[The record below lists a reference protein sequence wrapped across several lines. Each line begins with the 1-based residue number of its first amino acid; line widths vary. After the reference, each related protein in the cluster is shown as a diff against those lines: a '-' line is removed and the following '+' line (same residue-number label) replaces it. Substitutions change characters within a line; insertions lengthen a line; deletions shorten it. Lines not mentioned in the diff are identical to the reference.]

1 MDYAKQYQEYLA
13 RANQAL
19 EKACETFLPEE
30 SEVCRAARYSLL
42 GGGKR
47 IRAVLVLAVCDML
60 NGSAEAAEQFAAAV
74 EMLHCYS
81 LIHDDLPC
89 MDNDDLRRGKPSC
102 HKAFGES
109 TAMLAGDVL
118 LTEAFNVVANAPASP
133 IVSVRAARALGAGA
147 GSHGMVYGQ
156 ELDLKYEAL
165 AATERVC
172 ASVNVGSTKAGINM
186 DAVAEMGRIIKKTAA
201 LTEDNGCMGCAKL
214 VVFAN
219 AVEDNPFMAGAF
231 HGVGE
236 PECVINVGVSGPGVV
251 YHALQKVKGQPF
263 DVVAETIKKTA
274 FQVTRMG
281 QLVGVEASRRLGVP
295 FGIVDLSLAPTP
307 AVGDSVAR
315 ILEEMGLEVCGTH
328 GTTAALALLN
338 DAVKKGGVMAS
349 NHVGGLSGAFIP
361 VSEDEGMIAAAQRG
375 TLVLDKLEA
384 MTCVCSVGL
393 DMIAVPGDTSAATIS
408 AIIADE
414 AAIGMVNTKTTA
426 VRIIPALGKQVGD
439 MIELGGLLGSAPVM
453 PLHSE
458 GSEAFVARGGRIP
471 APLQS
476 LKN

>member
-1 MDYAKQYQEYLA
+1 MLNVNDILYTQDMIDKRHLDIRTITMGISLLDCAHEDVNICAQKIYDKITRRAEKLVKTGQDIEWEFGIPIVNKRISVTPISIVGNACNTNSYVPLA
-13 RANQAL
+13 IAL
-19 EKACETFLPEE
+19 D
-30 SEVCRAARYSLL
+30 RAAKECGVNFI
-42 GGGKR
+42 GGFSALVQKGMTKGDR
-47 IRAVLVLAVCDML
+47 I
-60 NGSAEAAEQFAAAV
+60 
-74 EMLHCYS
+74 
-81 LIHDDLPC
+81 LIDSIP
-89 MDNDDLRRGKPSC
+89 
-102 HKAFGES
+102 
-109 TAMLAGDVL
+109 
-118 LTEAFNVVANAPASP
+118 
-133 IVSVRAARALGAGA
+133 
-147 GSHGMVYGQ
+147 
-156 ELDLKYEAL
+156 EAL
-165 AATERVC
+165 ASTDIVC
-172 ASVNVGSTKAGINM
+172 SSVNVGSTKAGINM
-186 DAVAEMGRIIKKTAA
+186 DAVAKMGQIIKKTAE
-201 LTEDNGCMGCAKL
+201 LTKDNDGLGCAKL

-236 PECVINVGVSGPGVV
+236 PECELNVGVSGPGVV
-251 YHALQKVKGQPF
+251 YHALQGVKGQPF

-274 FQVTRMG
+274 FRITRMG
-281 QLVGVEASRRLGVP
+281 QIVGVEASKRLGVP

-328 GTTAALALLN
+328 GTTAALAMLN

-361 VSEDEGMIAAAQRG
+361 VSEDEGMIAAAECG
-375 TLVLDKLEA
+375 TLCLDKLEA

-414 AAIGMVNTKTTA
+414 AAIGMVNSKTTA
-426 VRIIPALGKQVGD
+426 VRIIPAPGKQVGD
-439 MIELGGLLGSAPVM
+439 RVEMGGLLGSAPVM
-453 PLHSE
+453 PVHPES
-458 GSEAFVARGGRIP
+458 SEAFIARGGRIP